1 MPANKG
7 YLKGLGLYLVKRG
20 SDNITSSFLL
30 SGEMISLIRF
40 QFLIL
45 RKQCDACSGGN
56 IVLLL
61 QEYTSIHWSSSYLCY
76 EPDFS

>member
-7 YLKGLGLYLVKRG
+7 YLKGLGLYLVK
-20 SDNITSSFLL
+20 TSSFLL

-45 RKQCDACSGGN
+45 RKQCDACSRGKYCFV
-56 IVLLL
+56 I
-61 QEYTSIHWSSSYLCY
+61 TRIHIYSL
-76 EPDFS
+76 E